1 MASLNRVRVVL
12 TGFPGAP
19 GVATFYAIGVSTFIP
34 ALHLLWEN
42 MATIMPVD
50 VRINIPPTGDIIES
64 STGVLTG
71 TWSQASTAE
80 IVGSSAQKYAAPV
93 GILLRWTT
101 DTILDGRHVRGRTF
115 VVPVTNDQFDTNG
128 QVAAGAM
135 ANFPAP
141 LNALVSSQSANF
153 VIWHRPRKARAANG
167 TIPAVTA
174 RPGGFAN
181 VTGSGAS
188 PRAVVL
194 RSRRD

>member
-1 MASLNRVRVVL
+1 MAALNRVRVAL
-12 TGFPGAP
+12 TGFPGGP

-50 VRINIPPTGDIIES
+50 VRINVAATGDIIES
-64 STGVLTG
+64 STGVITG
-71 TWSQASTAE
+71 TWSQPATAE
-80 IVGSSAQKYAAPV
+80 IPGTSAQKYAAPV
-93 GILLRWTT
+93 GVLLRWTT
-101 DTILDGRHVRGRTF
+101 DTILDGRHIRGRTF
-115 VVPVTNDQFDTNG
+115 VVPVTLDQFDTNG
-128 QVAAGAM
+128 QIGAGAM
-135 ANFPAP
+135 ANFPTP

-167 TIPAVTA
+167 TVPAVTA

-181 VTGSGAS
+181 VTGSGVS